1 MTGTKTGF
9 REPNNLPSIIRF
21 YNNVFKTTD
30 IDRCSDLFTTMKKI
44 FEEKAKMSHEVSAN
58 ERVTIEE
65 QPPTPIQF
73 TPPHSKSDER
83 LVS

>member
-1 MTGTKTGF
+1 MTSTKTGF
-9 REPNNLPSIIRF
+9 REPNNLLSIIRS

-30 IDRCSDLFTTMKKI
+30 IDRCSDLFTTMKKT
-44 FEEKAKMSHEVSAN
+44 FEEKAQMSHEVPAN
-58 ERVTIEE
+58 ERVTVEE

-73 TPPHSKSDER
+73 TLSHSKSDER